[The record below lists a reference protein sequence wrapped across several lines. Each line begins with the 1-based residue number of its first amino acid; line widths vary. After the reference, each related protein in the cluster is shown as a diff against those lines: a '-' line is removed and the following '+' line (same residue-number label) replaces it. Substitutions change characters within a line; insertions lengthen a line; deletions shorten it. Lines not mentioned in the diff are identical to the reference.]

1 MLFSRFSCSF
11 KLIVVNNQILTT
23 MLYFNKVTL
32 AEIDGTKVEA
42 AIRKFA
48 ARRHAS
54 LDLQSSATEIGT
66 EKLFLG
72 LENEKSIQVTRL
84 RSTFE
89 RFLPKLIIRFDKAK
103 GFSEY
108 RIRFSLLSNIVIAFI
123 VIAVVLNVI
132 YSFNNRQIDS
142 DLASVVV
149 YFFLFLL
156 LTLVELRFTKAKLK
170 SAIIKTTHAS
180 S

>member
-1 MLFSRFSCSF
+1 
-11 KLIVVNNQILTT
+11 

-32 AEIDGTKVEA
+32 AEIDGAKVEA

-48 ARRHAS
+48 AKRHAS
-54 LDLQSSATEIGT
+54 LDLQSSATKIGT

-89 RFLPKLIIRFDKAK
+89 RFLPKLIIKFDKAK

-108 RIRFSLLSNIVIAFI
+108 RIRFSLLSNIVIAFML
-123 VIAVVLNVI
+123 IAVLFNVI
-132 YSFNNRQIDS
+132 YLINNQEVDS
-142 DLASVVV
+142 EMASVFV

-156 LTLVELRFTKAKLK
+156 LTLVELRLTKAKLK
-170 SAIIKTTHAS
+170 SAIIKMTHLS

>member
-1 MLFSRFSCSF
+1 
-11 KLIVVNNQILTT
+11 
-23 MLYFNKVTL
+23 MLYFNKVIL

-48 ARRHAS
+48 AKRHAS
-54 LDLQSSATEIGT
+54 LDLQSSSTKIGT

-89 RFLPKLIIRFDKAK
+89 RFLPKLIIKFDKAK

-108 RIRFSLLSNIVIAFI
+108 RIRFSLLSNIVIAFML
-123 VIAVVLNVI
+123 IAVLFNVI
-132 YSFNNRQIDS
+132 YLVNNQEVDS
-142 DLASVVV
+142 EMASVFV

-156 LTLVELRFTKAKLK
+156 LTLVELRLTKAKLK
-170 SAIIKTTHAS
+170 STIIKMTHLS

>member
-1 MLFSRFSCSF
+1 
-11 KLIVVNNQILTT
+11 
-23 MLYFNKVTL
+23 MLYLNKVTL
-32 AEIDGTKVEA
+32 AEIDETKVEA

-54 LDLQSSATEIGT
+54 LDLQSSSTEIGT

-84 RSTFE
+84 RTTFE

-108 RIRFSLLSNIVIAFI
+108 RIRFSLLSNLVIAI
-123 VIAVVLNVI
+123 ILIAIVLNII
-132 YSFNNRQIDS
+132 YSLINRQVDS
-142 DLASVVV
+142 DIASVFV
-149 YFFLFLL
+149 YFFLFLF
-156 LTLVELRFTKAKLK
+156 LTLVELRLTKAKLK
-170 SAIIKTTHAS
+170 SAISKTTRPS

>member
-1 MLFSRFSCSF
+1 
-11 KLIVVNNQILTT
+11 
-23 MLYFNKVTL
+23 MLYFNKVIL

-48 ARRHAS
+48 AKRHAS
-54 LDLQSSATEIGT
+54 LDLQSSSTKIGT

-72 LENEKSIQVTRL
+72 LETDKSIQVTRL
-84 RSTFE
+84 RSSFE

-108 RIRFSLLSNIVIAFI
+108 RIRFSLLSNIVIAI
-123 VIAVVLNVI
+123 IIIAIVLNII
-132 YSFNNRQIDS
+132 YLFTNRQVDS
-142 DLASVVV
+142 DIASVFV

-156 LTLVELRFTKAKLK
+156 LTLVELRLTKARLK
-170 SAIIKTTHAS
+170 SAIIKTTHPS

>member
-1 MLFSRFSCSF
+1 
-11 KLIVVNNQILTT
+11 
-23 MLYFNKVTL
+23 MLYFNKVIL

-42 AIRKFA
+42 AILKFA
-48 ARRHAS
+48 AKRHAS
-54 LDLQSSATEIGT
+54 LDLQSSATKIGT

-123 VIAVVLNVI
+123 SNSRFKSQSKEYLKI
-132 YSFNNRQIDS
+132 QG
-142 DLASVVV
+142 
-149 YFFLFLL
+149 YFFGDD
-156 LTLVELRFTKAKLK
+156 TINDV
-170 SAIIKTTHAS
+170 H
-180 S
+180 

>member
-1 MLFSRFSCSF
+1 
-11 KLIVVNNQILTT
+11 
-23 MLYFNKVTL
+23 MLYFSKVTL

-48 ARRHAS
+48 AKRHAS
-54 LDLQSSATEIGT
+54 LDLQSSATKIGT

-89 RFLPKLIIRFDKAK
+89 RFLPKLIISFDKAK

-123 VIAVVLNVI
+123 LVAIVFNVVYLVDN
-132 YSFNNRQIDS
+132 QQADS
-142 DLASVVV
+142 DMASVFV
-149 YFFLFLL
+149 YFFLFFFF
-156 LTLVELRFTKAKLK
+156 TLVELRLTKAKLK
-170 SAIIKTTHAS
+170 SAIIKMTHPS

>member
-1 MLFSRFSCSF
+1 
-11 KLIVVNNQILTT
+11 

-48 ARRHAS
+48 AKRHAS
-54 LDLQSSATEIGT
+54 LDLQSSATKIGT

-89 RFLPKLIIRFDKAK
+89 RFLPKLIIKFDKAK

-108 RIRFSLLSNIVIAFI
+108 RIRFSLLSNIVIAFML
-123 VIAVVLNVI
+123 IAVLLNVI
-132 YSFNNRQIDS
+132 YLIKNQEVDS
-142 DLASVVV
+142 EMASVVV

-156 LTLVELRFTKAKLK
+156 LTLVELRLTKAKLK
-170 SAIIKTTHAS
+170 SAIIKTTHPS